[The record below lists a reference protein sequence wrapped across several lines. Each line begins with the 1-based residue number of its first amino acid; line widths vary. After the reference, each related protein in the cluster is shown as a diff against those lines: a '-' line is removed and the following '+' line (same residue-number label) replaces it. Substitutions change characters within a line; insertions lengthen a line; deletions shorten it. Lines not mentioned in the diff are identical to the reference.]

1 MKKENEIQSLNE
13 IAQYLDQCEAK
24 YNILNDTT
32 DEFTMHDITFTA
44 TTYNEGWIELKNRY
58 LTIDNFIEYYNNSGF
73 ILTEKKYLHLK
84 QNNSYYI
91 IYININNTKIML
103 IWDIIGKRSF
113 INHNTTTKATFK
125 GRQSTESE
133 YTNNN
138 IVTEKISY
146 YIKGKSCTS
155 RLVKI
160 NNEWKLFNYDNF
172 NKYLTNLTN
181 EK

>member
-13 IAQYLDQCEAK
+13 IAQYLKQCDAK
-24 YNILNDTT
+24 YYILDDTT

-44 TTYNEGWIELKNRY
+44 TTNNEGWIELKNRY
-58 LTIDNFIEYYNNSGF
+58 LTIDNFMEYYNNSGF

-91 IYININNTKIML
+91 IYVNINNTKIML

-113 INHNTTTKATFK
+113 INHNTTTKAAFK

>member
-24 YNILNDTT
+24 YYILDDTT

-44 TTYNEGWIELKNRY
+44 TTNNEGWIELKNRY

-91 IYININNTKIML
+91 IYVNINDTKIML

-113 INHNTTTKATFK
+113 INHNTTTKAVFK